1 MSSVVPKFNPGDL
14 VDVTEYYADLIPKSC
29 FRALILES
37 NIFSFG
43 GDYPKSTCIIYD
55 VLGVEGS
62 YADSIQKAEE
72 FAIHLIEKS
81 NKGTNDERI
90 S

>member
-29 FRALILES
+29 FRALVLES

-43 GDYPKSTCIIYD
+43 NDSISNPCIIYD
-55 VLGVEGS
+55 VLGVEGPQ
-62 YADSIQKAEE
+62 ADSIQKAEE
-72 FAIHLIEKS
+72 FAIQLIEKS
-81 NKGTNDERI
+81 NQRI
-90 S
+90 KE